1 MNMKNRRKIGII
13 LAILSLAVLM
23 TACSSAEG
31 ENIIIEV
38 DLSEVE
44 RQVEAFGRVIANE
57 EMSVII
63 DIQARVGDIFVRD
76 GQRVSYGEP
85 VLNLIMTDYE
95 NEIAAARSDL
105 AIARAE
111 TGAQSSE
118 MGKETNRLQQ
128 NLAFAEAELAEA
140 RADHEISRQLY
151 DAGAIPKAELER
163 CKRDMALKEK
173 QVQEIALQLEQRPG
187 SGRIG
192 VYREQAA
199 ALENKLNQLQAKMN
213 QSYLNGSQV
222 VSPFNQSVVMDLALK
237 SGDRIDPGSPVL
249 RFINLDSLVVQADVL
264 EEFVRDVKIGA
275 SVTMI
280 PAADRTRT
288 YHGRVESI
296 SDAAYLVN
304 YETIVPV
311 RVSILDADDFLR
323 PNFNVDI
330 YIDIQ

>member
-1 MNMKNRRKIGII
+1 MKNRRKAGIVI
-13 LAILSLAVLM
+13 VMLSLAILMA
-23 TACSSAEG
+23 ACSSAEG
-31 ENIIIEV
+31 ENIVIEV
-38 DLSEVE
+38 DLSEVA
-44 RQVEAFGRVIANE
+44 RQVEAFGRVTANE
-57 EMSVII
+57 ELSVII
-63 DIQARVGDIFVRD
+63 DIPARVGDIFVRD
-76 GQRVSYGEP
+76 GQRVSLGEP
-85 VLNLIMTDYE
+85 VMSLVMTDYE

-105 AIARAE
+105 SIARAE
-111 TGAQSSE
+111 AGAQSSV
-118 MGKETNRLQQ
+118 MGKETSRLQQ

-140 RADHEISRQLY
+140 HADHEITRQLY
-151 DAGAIPKAELER
+151 DAGAIPRAELEK
-163 CKRDMALKEK
+163 CKRDTVLKEK

-187 SGRIG
+187 SERIG

-199 ALENKLNQLQAKMN
+199 ALESKLNQLQAKMN
-213 QSYLNGSQV
+213 QPYLNGSQII
-222 VSPFNQSVVMDLALK
+222 SPFNQSVVMGLTLK

-249 RFINLDSLVVQADVL
+249 RFINLDSLVVEADVL
-264 EEFVRDVKIGA
+264 EEFIRDVKIGA

-288 YHGRVESI
+288 YQGRVESI